1 MKCNFSAAPLLAIL
15 ALFTFLPCKPANA
28 QENED
33 GKIVKDTLLLKSG
46 AKFAIGEKIQLGY
59 GSNASKGFE
68 FIYVSPYSWAGA
80 GQKLPSNWAK
90 LTLVIKKFEFAGSKK
105 QGKKFYI
112 VLGGGNIANY
122 WCDIVPAME
131 QKEVIVKGIND
142 AAVSNTTAA
151 PASTPSL
158 ADELKKLKDLHD
170 AKAITDKEY
179 EAAKK
184 KLLGT

>member
-1 MKCNFSAAPLLAIL
+1 MILHKYIYYKPTPWGLKTILL
-15 ALFTFLPCKPANA
+15 T
-28 QENED
+28 E
-33 GKIVKDTLLLKSG
+33 
-46 AKFAIGEKIQLGY
+46 
-59 GSNASKGFE
+59 
-68 FIYVSPYSWAGA
+68 
-80 GQKLPSNWAK
+80 
-90 LTLVIKKFEFAGSKK
+90 GSKK

-142 AAVSNTTAA
+142 PSSPANSGAAAA
-151 PASTPSL
+151 TTPSL

-170 AKAITDKEY
+170 AKALTDKEY

-184 KLLGT
+184 KLLGI